1 MYFIT
6 GLHEEGNQFSARRCF
21 GYYPRKHQAVQAIE
35 GNCDDLHEDAF
46 THLVV
51 EKVISGVH
59 PPARDIAWY
68 RYDSTSSRWIACERP
83 ESARNYFQFALG

>member
-21 GYYPRKHQAVQAIE
+21 GYYPRKHLAVKAITE
-35 GNCDDLHEDAF
+35 NCGDLREDTF

-51 EKVISGVH
+51 EKIISGVH
-59 PPARDIAWY
+59 PTALDIAWY
-68 RYDSTSSRWIACERP
+68 RYDSSSSGWIRCVRP
-83 ESARNYFQFALG
+83 ESAGNYFQFALG